1 MERVK
6 KLAVGYLWHKA
17 LADKEKAQLSLDLLM
32 EKPVGIGDHS
42 TEDFYNNL
50 DEALNLL
57 VDSEDRLQT
66 LAEKY
71 SHIVDKT

>member
-17 LADKEKAQLSLDLLM
+17 LADKEKAELSLNLLM
-32 EKPVGIGDHS
+32 EKSVGIGDHS
-42 TEDFYNNL
+42 TEDFYSNL

-57 VDSEDRLQT
+57 VDAEDRIET
-66 LAEKY
+66 LTQKY
-71 SHIVDKT
+71 SHMLDKT